1 MGTSTTVNEATFAPT
16 TAPPAA
22 ADFLKNLFDKT
33 TTISPAPEDPLI
45 AIWNAL
51 TGVQDR
57 GDPITAV
64 VGELTLSGDRH
75 NCFGL
80 FDGIVGP
87 LLGLG
92 ESTEREIVQFIKH
105 GVRQA
110 EGMGLFEAVSQIMA
124 VTGVPFPDSCK
135 CDCGCRASPTLAA

>member
-1 MGTSTTVNEATFAPT
+1 M
-16 TAPPAA
+16 
-22 ADFLKNLFDKT
+22 
-33 TTISPAPEDPLI
+33 
-45 AIWNAL
+45 
-51 TGVQDR
+51 
-57 GDPITAV
+57 
-64 VGELTLSGDRH
+64 VGEFTLSGERH

-80 FDGIVGP
+80 FDGIVDSVMGIAGP
-87 LLGLG
+87 ILGLG

-124 VTGVPFPDSCK
+124 VTGVPIPDTCK

>member
-1 MGTSTTVNEATFAPT
+1 MIEMVEASIARVTSVLSMLISLIPTTTSTIPPPTTTPAPTTSTTVNEATFAPT

-80 FDGIVGP
+80 FDGIV
-87 LLGLG
+87 
-92 ESTEREIVQFIKH
+92 
-105 GVRQA
+105 
-110 EGMGLFEAVSQIMA
+110 
-124 VTGVPFPDSCK
+124 DSK
-135 CDCGCRASPTLAA
+135 